1 MKKEWRW
8 LVGFIIPPSC
18 TIRICNPK
26 LKKSTLKTGYATGL
40 KIQRIHELVLQTPAP
55 PDILIQCTKLRGRLT
70 EFVIPS

>member
-40 KIQRIHELVLQTPAP
+40 KIQRIQELGLQLLPLVMTVGSQWRCET
-55 PDILIQCTKLRGRLT
+55 L
-70 EFVIPS
+70 

>member
-18 TIRICNPK
+18 TIRICNLK

-40 KIQRIHELVLQTPAP
+40 KIQRIQELGLQIPVAVRNFINLKRKAYP
-55 PDILIQCTKLRGRLT
+55 RGRDPWL
-70 EFVIPS
+70 